1 MSPDEYDS
9 MLADPCAGERF
20 AGADPVRL
28 ILVGGDADRI
38 ASPGSL
44 PVVVCWVGD
53 RFGGAGPAS
62 ADLVVGPEDVDRVV
76 RAVERCPLAATA
88 LAVHL
93 RACEGVDVNRG
104 LALESGLY
112 SMLQSGPEFRAWRG
126 AQCGVT
132 TEDDDPV
139 ITIRT
144 DETLHVSL
152 NRPHRHNAITVGLRD
167 GLHDALALAVVDDSI
182 RHVVLRGIGPSF
194 CSGGDLAE
202 FGSRTDPVSAHVIR
216 LARSPARLLH
226 LLHDRLTVYV
236 HGSTLGGGIE
246 MAAFADR
253 IVADPDSTFSLPELA
268 IGLIPGA
275 GGTISLP
282 RRIGRQRT
290 AALGIGGRSIDA
302 TTALEWGLVEAV
314 SPKPQVNANSSPVET
329 RRPRRTG

>member
-1 MSPDEYDS
+1 MSPDEYDA

-20 AGADPVRL
+20 AGADPVHL
-28 ILVGGDADRI
+28 ILVDGDAERI
-38 ASPGSL
+38 AAPGSM

-62 ADLVVGPEDVDRVV
+62 ADLVVGPEDVDGIV

-88 LAVHL
+88 LVAHL
-93 RACEGVDVNRG
+93 RACEGIDVERG

-126 AQCGVT
+126 AIRGVAA
-132 TEDDDPV
+132 EDDDPV
-139 ITIRT
+139 ITTRI

-152 NRPHRHNAITVGLRD
+152 NRPHRHNAITAGLRD

-182 RHVVLRGIGPSF
+182 RHVVLSGNGPSF

-202 FGSRTDPVSAHVIR
+202 FGSRPDPASAHVVR

-226 LLHDRLTVYV
+226 RLHDRLTVYV

-253 IVADPDSTFSLPELA
+253 IVADPDSTFSLPEVA

-282 RRIGRQRT
+282 RKIGRQRT
-290 AALGIGGRSIDA
+290 AALGIDGRSIDA
-302 TTALEWGLVEAV
+302 ATALEWGLVEAV
-314 SPKPQVNANSSPVET
+314 SPRPQVDAN
-329 RRPRRTG
+329 

>member
-9 MLADPCAGERF
+9 TLTDPCAGERF
-20 AGADPVRL
+20 AGDDATHL
-28 ILVGGDADRI
+28 ILVDGQADRI
-38 ASPGSL
+38 AAPGSM

-62 ADLVVGPEDVDRVV
+62 ADLVVGPEDVDGIV

-93 RACEGVDVNRG
+93 RACEGVDADRG

-126 AQCGVT
+126 AIRGIAAEDDEPVVT
-132 TEDDDPV
+132 T
-139 ITIRT
+139 RT
-144 DETLHVSL
+144 DESLYVTL
-152 NRPHRHNAITVGLRD
+152 NRPHRHNAITAGLRD

-182 RHVVLRGIGPSF
+182 RHVVLRGAGPSF

-202 FGSRTDPVSAHVIR
+202 FGSRPDPASAHVVR
-216 LARSPARLLH
+216 LARSPARLLNR
-226 LLHDRLTVYV
+226 LRDRLTVYV

-253 IVADPDSTFSLPELA
+253 IVADPAATFGLPEVA

-290 AALGIGGRSIDA
+290 AALGITGRSIDTA
-302 TTALEWGLVEAV
+302 TALEWGLVDAV
-314 SPKPQVNANSSPVET
+314 SPRSELGAS
-329 RRPRRTG
+329 

>member
-1 MSPDEYDS
+1 MSPDEYDA

-20 AGADPVRL
+20 AGADPARL
-28 ILVGGDADRI
+28 ILVDGDAERI
-38 ASPGSL
+38 AAPGSM

-53 RFGGAGPAS
+53 RFGGSGPAS
-62 ADLVVGPEDVDRVV
+62 ADLVVGPEDVDGIV

-88 LAVHL
+88 LVAHL
-93 RACEGVDVNRG
+93 RACEGVDVERG

-126 AQCGVT
+126 AIRGVAA
-132 TEDDDPV
+132 EDDDPV
-139 ITIRT
+139 ITTRI

-152 NRPHRHNAITVGLRD
+152 NRPHRHNAITAGLRD

-182 RHVVLRGIGPSF
+182 RHVVLSGNGPSF

-202 FGSRTDPVSAHVIR
+202 FGSRPDPASAHVIR

-226 LLHDRLTVYV
+226 RLHDRLTVYV

-253 IVADPDSTFSLPELA
+253 IVADPDSTFSLPEVA

-282 RRIGRQRT
+282 RKIGRQRT
-290 AALGIGGRSIDA
+290 AALGIDGRSINA
-302 TTALEWGLVEAV
+302 ATALEWGLVEAV
-314 SPKPQVNANSSPVET
+314 SPRPQVDAN
-329 RRPRRTG
+329 